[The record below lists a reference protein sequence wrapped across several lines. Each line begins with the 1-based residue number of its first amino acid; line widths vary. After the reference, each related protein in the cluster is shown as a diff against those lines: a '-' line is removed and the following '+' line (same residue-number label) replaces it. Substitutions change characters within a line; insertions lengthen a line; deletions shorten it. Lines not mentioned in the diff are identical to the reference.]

1 LVKPFKKRPGLKSC
15 EGLLGLLAKPSDCFF
30 SGVLFNIERYPLGLA
45 LIVNPSP
52 AFIGGEESADRRW
65 PAISAQVNLLEVAA
79 NICLICQNK
88 NPAN

>member
-1 LVKPFKKRPGLKSC
+1 
-15 EGLLGLLAKPSDCFF
+15 
-30 SGVLFNIERYPLGLA
+30 LA